1 MIDIFLLNAVDCG
14 FDPMSGSNQTITL
27 VFVASLIKRIIKKY
41 EQKIV
46 GSESGVRV
54 EQGDYLWTVVLES

>member
-1 MIDIFLLNAVDCG
+1 
-14 FDPMSGSNQTITL
+14 MSGLNQTITF

>member
-1 MIDIFLLNAVDCG
+1 
-14 FDPMSGSNQTITL
+14 MSGLNQTMTF